1 MSLLTEH
8 SAKIKID
15 LPEGVVHKQM
25 STFYNPVMVS
35 NRNISVLLLNCL
47 DKTQLKIA
55 DPLAGSGIR
64 SLRFLQELKKNKI
77 KELHINDFKDN
88 FRKTF
93 TENLKL
99 NKIKKSSKI
108 ILHQEEATSFLNQ
121 SQGFDYIEIDPFGS
135 PNPFL
140 AAAVNRISR
149 GGILAVT
156 ATDTAALTGTYPKV
170 TKRKYW
176 AKSLKNYLMHEIGLR
191 ILIRK
196 VQLQGIQFDKAL
208 TPILAYHKDHY
219 FRFYFRAE
227 KGKEKCD
234 KLIKQQQYLLFC
246 PHCLNFKT
254 SPFNREKCSCGEEF
268 HFAGPL
274 WVGDLSEKALL
285 QKMQEEN
292 CFHEERD
299 FLDLLASEI
308 SCVGFYD
315 LHQLAGKLKHNPPRI
330 ESVLKKVVGTRTHFS
345 LTGIK
350 SKKSLAEIKKII
362 F

>member
-1 MSLLTEH
+1 M
-8 SAKIKID
+8 
-15 LPEGVVHKQM
+15 
-25 STFYNPVMVS
+25 
-35 NRNISVLLLNCL
+35 
-47 DKTQLKIA
+47 
-55 DPLAGSGIR
+55 
-64 SLRFLQELKKNKI
+64 
-77 KELHINDFKDN
+77 
-88 FRKTF
+88 
-93 TENLKL
+93 
-99 NKIKKSSKI
+99 
-108 ILHQEEATSFLNQ
+108 
-121 SQGFDYIEIDPFGS
+121 
-135 PNPFL
+135 
-140 AAAVNRISR
+140 
-149 GGILAVT
+149 
-156 ATDTAALTGTYPKV
+156 
-170 TKRKYW
+170 
-176 AKSLKNYLMHEIGLR
+176 
-191 ILIRK
+191 
-196 VQLQGIQFDKAL
+196 
-208 TPILAYHKDHY
+208 
-219 FRFYFRAE
+219 
-227 KGKEKCD
+227 
-234 KLIKQQQYLLFC
+234 FC